1 MEVIISPYANKQL
14 KKLPKLIQFS
24 VANKVRNLSIDFKT
38 SSTKQLTG
46 YKNIYRVRIGNYR
59 MVYRATDQKIY
70 IILISHRKEAYLLL
84 KRIVS

>member
-1 MEVIISPYANKQL
+1 MEVIISPYAKKQL

-24 VANKVRNLSIDFKT
+24 VANKVRNFLVDFKT
-38 SSTKQLTG
+38 SNTKQLTG

-59 MVYRATDQKIY
+59 MVYRVTDQKIY